1 MILNADSI
9 EKYLRN
15 LPIDYEGIFEKKKN
29 WSQISYPIRVPNLPA
44 LWAGS
49 DFAV

>member
-15 LPIDYEGIFEKKKN
+15 LPIDYEGIFEKN
-29 WSQISYPIRVPNLPA
+29 WSQISYPIRVPNLRA